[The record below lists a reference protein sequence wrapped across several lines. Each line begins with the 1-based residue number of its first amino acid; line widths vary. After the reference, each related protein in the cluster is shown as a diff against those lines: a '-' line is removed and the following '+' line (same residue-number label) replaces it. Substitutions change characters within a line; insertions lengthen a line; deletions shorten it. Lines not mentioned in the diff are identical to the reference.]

1 MKHKTFLPHN
11 IHGNMIKIN
20 DGSFA
25 VFAER
30 KVIKIK
36 GENAIFIRKPKEE
49 EKNKQLQQT
58 KANSLGNFANLVCL
72 HISVRKFRIESC

>member
-1 MKHKTFLPHN
+1 
-11 IHGNMIKIN
+11 MIKIN

-30 KVIKIK
+30 KVIKMK
-36 GENAIFIRKPKEE
+36 GENAIFIQKPKEEE